1 MVVLM
6 RTYLA
11 AKAASINVIPKHDV
25 LVIVGG
31 TPHIKHLEE
40 IIVPAYAA
48 VIVTRKAFAINF
60 GGLATR
66 CTPFCNAPYLSV
78 PQNLTIFSKNM
89 LPTNW

>member
-48 VIVTRKAFAINF
+48 VIVTRKAFAMNF
-60 GGLATR
+60 LEGSLQDVRRFATLH
-66 CTPFCNAPYLSV
+66 T
-78 PQNLTIFSKNM
+78 
-89 LPTNW
+89 